1 MEALVTIVLT
11 PDVEQALAD
20 EAREKGTTL
29 DALANSYLRGCLS
42 LNGAGTKAPAQPRNL
57 AEFLADHIGV
67 LSSVRDGVSNGDLSE
82 STGEQFTA
90 LLLAREKEDRA

>member
-1 MEALVTIVLT
+1 VTIVLT

-29 DALANSYLRGCLS
+29 DSLANSYLRGCLS
-42 LNGAGTKAPAQPRNL
+42 LREAAAEPSAEPRNL

-82 STGEQFTA
+82 RTGEQFTA
-90 LLLAREKEDRA
+90 LLLAREEQERN